1 MTLDPQDRAL
11 LAESVDAAL
20 ERSTDHASGDRL
32 LAELG
37 WLDMLA
43 AEPADA
49 VAVVFDT
56 LGRTNAVATALDDVV
71 ATALGRPPGGAVI
84 LPAWGTA
91 TPPAV
96 DGRVHG
102 LSSARITSSEST
114 LLPAADGT
122 FVVPV
127 EALTV
132 TALSGVDPTLG
143 LHDVSGAIADAEF
156 IAHDADVWRATV
168 SSARRALGHWLTGTA
183 TTVLRLARE
192 HAVER
197 VQFGHPIAGF
207 QAVRHKLADCH
218 VAIEAAGGALRAA
231 DEEDDDPLSI
241 DLARVLAGQAAA
253 LACRHGQQVLAGIG
267 FTRDHDFHLH
277 LQRTLALDGLF
288 ATTATVTAE
297 VGAELISSGEV
308 PRLVDL

>member
-20 ERSTDHASGDRL
+20 GRATDHASGDGL

-49 VAVVFDT
+49 VAVVFDA
-56 LGRTNAVATALDDVV
+56 LGRTNAVATVLDDVV
-71 ATALGRPPGGAVI
+71 AAALGRPTGSAVI
-84 LPAWGTA
+84 LPTWGAA
-91 TPPAV
+91 TPPAAA
-96 DGRVHG
+96 GGVHG
-102 LSSARITSSEST
+102 LTSVRITSSEST
-114 LLPAADGT
+114 LIPAADGT

-132 TALSGVDPTLG
+132 TALAGVDPALG
-143 LHDVSGAIADAEF
+143 LHAVSGTIADAEF
-156 IAHDADVWRATV
+156 IAHDADVWRAAV
-168 SSARRALGHWLTGTA
+168 SAGRRALGHWLTGTA

-218 VAIEAAGGALRAA
+218 VAIEAASGALLAA
-231 DEEDDDPLSI
+231 DEQGDPLSI

-253 LACRHGQQVLAGIG
+253 LACRHGQQILAGIG

-288 ATTATVTAE
+288 ASTATLTAE
-297 VGAELISSGEV
+297 VGAQLISSGEV